1 MFSPFFKSYIFKSF
15 VVIFCLLGLLE
26 LRLPPVFSSPENN
39 PKPRFTQK
47 TYIEKFKPICD
58 SLSITYLIPSE
69 VILGVAMHE
78 SAYGNSKVC
87 RLLNNHHGIA
97 GRNNLRQTHGIKS
110 RYRYFDSDTASFVAF
125 CELVKKR
132 KYYPAM
138 IAEKKTTTQWLL
150 TIGRAGYCQN
160 PTAWTKE
167 IKIILRKNGLI

>member
-1 MFSPFFKSYIFKSF
+1 MLSRILNKHIYTPIFIFTFFIGFLKMGIQ
-15 VVIFCLLGLLE
+15 
-26 LRLPPVFSSPENN
+26 PVFSSPENN
-39 PKPRFTQK
+39 PKPRYTPKQYVE
-47 TYIEKFKPICD
+47 TFKPICD
-58 SLSITYLIPSE
+58 SLSVIYSIPSE

-87 RLLNNHHGIA
+87 KLLNNHHGIA

-110 RYRYFDSDTASFVAF
+110 RYRHFDSDTASFVAF

-150 TIGRAGYCQN
+150 TIGRAGYCRN

-167 IKIILRKNGLI
+167 IKMMLRKNGLI